1 MSEPIETTRDTLF
14 GGRLA
19 LRQPAKGHRAGT
31 DAVLLAATVW
41 PDFVGRV
48 YDVGAASGAV
58 GLGVAVAVPGAE
70 VTLIERDAGLAALAN
85 ENVSAAELTARVAVA
100 NIDITDRAARQPL
113 LGGAD
118 LVLSNPPF
126 YESGAVRLSPEAGR
140 RDAHVLAEGGLKDW
154 LDACLAFLNPRGT
167 LTLIHRA
174 DALPQLLT
182 GIGGR
187 LGDLTVLPVYPR
199 AGEPASR
206 ILLRGRKGS
215 RAPFKIAPRLVL
227 HDERGFTPPVAALHD
242 GTGAIDW

>member
-1 MSEPIETTRDTLF
+1 MAEPFETTRDTFF

-31 DAVLLAATVW
+31 DAVLLATSVW
-41 PDFVGRV
+41 PDFSGRI

-58 GLGVAVAVPGAE
+58 GLGVAVQALDAD
-70 VTLIERDAGLAALAN
+70 VTLIERDAALAALAA
-85 ENVSAAELTARVAVA
+85 ENVSAASLTTRVAVA
-100 NIDITDRAARQPL
+100 NLDVTDRAARQSL

-118 LVLSNPPF
+118 LVLTNPPF
-126 YESGAVRLSPEAGR
+126 YEAGAVRVSPEAGR
-140 RDAHVLAEGGLKDW
+140 RDAHVLPEGGLKEW
-154 LDACLAFLNPRGT
+154 LDACLAFLKPRGT

-174 DALPQLLT
+174 EVLPRLLAV
-182 GIGGR
+182 IGTR

-215 RAPFKIAPRLVL
+215 RAPFKIAPRLIL
-227 HDERGFTPPVAALHD
+227 HEGESFTPEAAALHD